1 MYILEKTCGIITT
14 KDEFQS
20 IKHCEEDMFFIHQ
33 DAKNFESVYQEVAYA
48 TQTAPNTY
56 TVEIIC
62 CWVYRGPNDQ
72 TLALEPVNNYFNP
85 STERTVI
92 VKAKTKRDAILATVR
107 PVVYNRG

>member
-20 IKHCEEDMFFIHQ
+20 IKHCQEDIFFIYQ
-33 DAKNFESVYQEVAYA
+33 DAKNFETIFHEVAFA
-48 TQTAPNTY
+48 TKTAPNTY
-56 TVEIIC
+56 TIEITA

-72 TLALEPVNNYFNP
+72 ILALEPVNNYFNP
-85 STERTVI
+85 SERTVEN
-92 VKAKTKRDAILATVR
+92 VKAKNKRDAILATVR

>member
-14 KDEFQS
+14 KREFQS
-20 IKHCEEDMFFIHQ
+20 VKNAEDMFFIQQ

-56 TVEIIC
+56 KVEIIC

-72 TLALEPVNNYFNP
+72 TLALESVSNHFNP
-85 STERTVI
+85 NTERTVI
-92 VKAKTKRDAILATVR
+92 VKAKNKRDAILATVR

>member
-14 KDEFQS
+14 KREFQS
-20 IKHCEEDMFFIHQ
+20 VKNAEDMFFIYQ
-33 DAKNFESVYQEVAYA
+33 DAKNFESIYHEVAYA
-48 TQTAPNTY
+48 TKTAPNTY

-72 TLALEPVNNYFNP
+72 ILALEPVNNYFNP
-85 STERTVI
+85 STERTVEN